1 MFSRDATTNPSLIL
15 AAAKMPQYSA
25 IVDAAIAA
33 AKAGA
38 TLDEQVE
45 IAMDKLFVD
54 FGAEILKVVEGRV
67 STEVDARLSFD
78 KDAQVAK
85 AIKLIKMYEEKGI
98 SKERV
103 LIKLSS
109 TWEGIKA
116 AEELEAKHGIHCNL
130 TLLFSFAQVEKVFL
144 SSNVVF
150 TYLICNQ
157 IGCLQYM
164 PRLSRQ
170 WHGMKFE

>member
-1 MFSRDATTNPSLIL
+1 MFLGGDCHGQNVCRFWSRDPESCRGSSLHRGGRPSIGEE
-15 AAAKMPQYSA
+15 KCERTSSEFYISKYQF
-25 IVDAAIAA
+25 D
-33 AKAGA
+33 
-38 TLDEQVE
+38 
-45 IAMDKLFVD
+45 
-54 FGAEILKVVEGRV
+54 
-67 STEVDARLSFD
+67 TE
-78 KDAQVAK
+78 AQVAK
-85 AIKLIKMYEEKGI
+85 ALKLIALYEELGV